1 MTNEQR
7 RDRIKELNELLSPLN
22 HEKIVTSLSYNFLTS
37 QYRPSS
43 NEQEQQEILQLQ
55 EKLRELNNKVQPL
68 ISELRN
74 LQIKYVVEYD
84 SEVLENGILT
94 TVPNKKVFY
103 LSTDVDIDSSRA
115 MPGYGDEDISNLIT
129 EIRDYIY
136 YQEYSQFTI
145 QHVKR
150 F

>member
-1 MTNEQR
+1 MTNEHR
-7 RDRIKELNELLSPLN
+7 RDRIKELIELLSPHH
-22 HEKIVTSLSYNFLTS
+22 HEKIVTSLRYNFLKS
-37 QYRPSS
+37 QNRPSS
-43 NEQEQQEILQLQ
+43 NEEEILQLE
-55 EKLRELNNKVQPL
+55 EKLRELNNTIQPL
-68 ISELRN
+68 SGELRN
-74 LQIKYVVEYD
+74 LQIKYDVEYYG
-84 SEVLENGILT
+84 EVLENGILT

-115 MPGYGDEDISNLIT
+115 MPDYGDEDISNLIT

-150 F
+150 L